1 MTPRP
6 WYGTRDAG
14 AAVRRRAGAGAF
26 VLAVAISA
34 CSPGETPEQQ
44 AAARL
49 AKAEAAMDECK
60 RSVGLGDVAT
70 PTGVVLDDP
79 ATRRQALTPEL
90 AGQLRLKIQCRLQ
103 LDELL
108 AARRPQ

>member
-1 MTPRP
+1 MR
-6 WYGTRDAG
+6 YARSLLLG
-14 AAVRRRAGAGAF
+14 
-26 VLAVAISA
+26 VLVVSG
-34 CSPGETPEQQ
+34 CSPSETPQQQ

-70 PTGVVLDDP
+70 PAGVVLDDP
-79 ATRRQALTPEL
+79 ATRGQEMTTEM

>member
-1 MTPRP
+1 MR
-6 WYGTRDAG
+6 YARSLLLGLLAIAG
-14 AAVRRRAGAGAF
+14 
-26 VLAVAISA
+26 
-34 CSPGETPEQQ
+34 CSPSETPQQQ

-49 AKAEAAMDECK
+49 AKAEAAMEDCK
-60 RSVGLGDVAT
+60 RGVGLGDVAT

-79 ATRRQALTPEL
+79 ATRGQEMTTAM

>member
-1 MTPRP
+1 M
-6 WYGTRDAG
+6 
-14 AAVRRRAGAGAF
+14 RRRT
-26 VLAVAISA
+26 LALLIGLVAIGG
-34 CSPGETPEQQ
+34 CSPSETPQQQ

-49 AKAEAAMDECK
+49 ARAEAAMEECK
-60 RSVGLGDVAT
+60 RSVGLADVTT

-79 ATRRQALTPEL
+79 ATRGQEITPEL

-108 AARRPQ
+108 AARRPS